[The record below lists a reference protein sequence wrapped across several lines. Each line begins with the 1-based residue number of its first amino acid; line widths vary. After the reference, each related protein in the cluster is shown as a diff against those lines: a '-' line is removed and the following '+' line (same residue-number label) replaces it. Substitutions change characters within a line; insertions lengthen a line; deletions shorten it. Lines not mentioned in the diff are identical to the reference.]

1 MLIDT
6 HCHLDRYSHP
16 DRIAREAERAG
27 VLIVAMT
34 NLPSHFQQGRTPAAR
49 LKNVRLS
56 LGLHPMLA
64 PHSEVELRLF
74 SEMLATTT
82 FIGEVGLDFTKEGMK
97 TADAQRVAFEF
108 VLKQI
113 RGKGKIL
120 SIHSRKAE
128 RAVLEALMKYDTR
141 SAIFHWFTGE
151 SSVLEKVVTGGY
163 FVSINGSMLDN
174 EKGRSQIRDL
184 PRSQALFETDGPF
197 GKLASKPA
205 RPKDIP
211 IVAQR
216 LAELWK
222 VSSSDVVH
230 QVSENFRRLLSL
242 AETNKRSA

>member
-1 MLIDT
+1 
-6 HCHLDRYSHP
+6 
-16 DRIAREAERAG
+16 
-27 VLIVAMT
+27 
-34 NLPSHFQQGRTPAAR
+34 
-49 LKNVRLS
+49 
-56 LGLHPMLA
+56 MLA

-74 SEMLATTT
+74 SDMLSTTT
-82 FIGEVGLDFTKEGMK
+82 FIGEVGLDFAKEGMK
-97 TADAQRVAFEF
+97 TEGAQRAAFEF

-128 RAVLEALMKYDTR
+128 LAVLEALNEYDTS

-151 SSVLEKVVTGGY
+151 SSALEKVVTGGY
-163 FVSINGSMLDN
+163 FISINGSMLDN
-174 EKGRSQIRDL
+174 EKRRSQIRDL
-184 PRSQALFETDGPF
+184 PHSQVLLETDGPF

-211 IVAQR
+211 IIAQR
-216 LAELWK
+216 LAGLWK
-222 VSSSDVVH
+222 VSSSVVAH